1 MRCCRK
7 IIGIGFCVRHQS
19 STASKTVSQSP
30 ASAQRL
36 NVISFRLLFN
46 RLFAFA
52 ISRQQKGFSRASCSH
67 AMEHETSAHG
77 GRTKEPT
84 KRSRKN
90 ILFCVCQ
97 GWNGCDAHRSRA
109 LSVNYHPVSFAGIII
124 MAFLA
129 STRPPYRRR
138 SFHNLRNRFQFK
150 PVESA
155 REWIHQLA
163 HYDTRP
169 GYT

>member
-97 GWNGCDAHRSRA
+97 GWNGCERC
-109 LSVNYHPVSFAGIII
+109 
-124 MAFLA
+124 
-129 STRPPYRRR
+129 T
-138 SFHNLRNRFQFK
+138 Q
-150 PVESA
+150 VESIV
-155 REWIHQLA
+155 RQLSSCFFCRYHHHRPFWLPLVPIPTTIVSQLA
-163 HYDTRP
+163 KQTSV
-169 GYT
+169 